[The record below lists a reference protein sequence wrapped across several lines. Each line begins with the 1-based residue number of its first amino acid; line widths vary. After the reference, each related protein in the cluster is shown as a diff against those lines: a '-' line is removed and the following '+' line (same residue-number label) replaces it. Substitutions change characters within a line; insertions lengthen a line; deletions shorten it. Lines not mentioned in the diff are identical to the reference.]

1 MTGLPDNVE
10 DLLSRLKETSKSELT
25 HVRRLAEAIRHADT
39 QLLEEVRSIT
49 LMHEVRREAIFGE
62 LQHLAHRLCALPVR
76 DIGRDGVREPMV
88 QIDQP
93 QPPVR
98 EPLIVEPDAEPTT
111 GAGDWRQATKR
122 IDEELDDFFD
132 RNGARH

>member
-39 QLLEEVRSIT
+39 QLLEEVRAVT

-76 DIGRDGVREPMV
+76 DAGHQVMSEPMA
-88 QIDQP
+88 QIDQEP
-93 QPPVR
+93 MLN
-98 EPLIVEPDAEPTT
+98 EPLIVDPEPAIS
-111 GAGDWRQATKR
+111 AGDWRQATKR
-122 IDEELDDFFD
+122 IDEELNDFFE